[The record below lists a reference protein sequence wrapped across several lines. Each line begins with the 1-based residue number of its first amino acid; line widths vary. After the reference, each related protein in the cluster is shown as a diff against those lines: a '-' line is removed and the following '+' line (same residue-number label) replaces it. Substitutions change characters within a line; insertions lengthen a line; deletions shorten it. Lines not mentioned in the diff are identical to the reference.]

1 MKKVLIITKSDDNP
15 CIKNVSEAIIR
26 KGGMPIRFNT
36 DTYPISS
43 AINVE
48 FLNNR
53 WNIELITE
61 SGSYNLSDIESLW
74 YRRLALGANLGSVL
88 EDKFRVPSVEE
99 SRRTFFGL
107 LSSLDV
113 FQLDSYWTVKQA
125 GCKQLQLKVAAQLGL
140 EIPETLITNNPASV
154 PSFYHALNGNVIT
167 KMQASFAIYENGI
180 ENVVFT
186 NPISE
191 KDIDELDGLQYCPM
205 TFQRN
210 IEKKLEL
217 RITIVG
223 DKVFT
228 SSINSKDNNKAKNDW
243 RKQGHEL
250 INSWNEY
257 QLPADI
263 EKKLLQLM
271 DYFQLNYG
279 AIDMIVTNDDR
290 YIFLEVNP
298 SGEFFWLELNH
309 GFPISEAIADS
320 LLNNNIKRRGF
331 NTLTN

>member
-43 AINVE
+43 AINIE

-140 EIPETLITNNPASV
+140 EIPEKIGRAHV
-154 PSFYHALNGNVIT
+154 
-167 KMQASFAIYENGI
+167 
-180 ENVVFT
+180 
-186 NPISE
+186 
-191 KDIDELDGLQYCPM
+191 
-205 TFQRN
+205 
-210 IEKKLEL
+210 
-217 RITIVG
+217 
-223 DKVFT
+223 
-228 SSINSKDNNKAKNDW
+228 
-243 RKQGHEL
+243 
-250 INSWNEY
+250 
-257 QLPADI
+257 
-263 EKKLLQLM
+263 
-271 DYFQLNYG
+271 
-279 AIDMIVTNDDR
+279 
-290 YIFLEVNP
+290 
-298 SGEFFWLELNH
+298 
-309 GFPISEAIADS
+309 
-320 LLNNNIKRRGF
+320 
-331 NTLTN
+331 